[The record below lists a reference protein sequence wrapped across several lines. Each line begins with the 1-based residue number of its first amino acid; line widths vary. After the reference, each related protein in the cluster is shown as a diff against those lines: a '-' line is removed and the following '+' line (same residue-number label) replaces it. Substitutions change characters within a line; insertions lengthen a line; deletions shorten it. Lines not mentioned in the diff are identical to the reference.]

1 MADWIS
7 KLERAKALLD
17 AGALTSEEFEK
28 EKSRLLYTSSDRKME
43 NSNTD
48 EIYEEPNSHARWVK
62 AFVACVIAIAVATSV
77 YFLLPD
83 HAPEMSIQE
92 NAPTPIDIPQAPI
105 PSPIA
110 PAAEEPAAQDFS
122 CIGAFSNVSFSEE
135 SGDGSG
141 LFIRIGKSGPITW
154 QYYEGSVASGIVD
167 VNERSTNRIL
177 ATLRYVDDPEG
188 ATSNVVLNCSA
199 GNLTL
204 TSDNLGKLALQKLT
218 AKQAA
223 ELDY

>member
-17 AGALTSEEFEK
+17 AGALTPEEYEE
-28 EKSRLLYTSSDRKME
+28 EKSRLLYTSSDRLVE
-43 NSNTD
+43 SSNTD
-48 EIYEEPNSHARWVK
+48 KRYDEPNSHARWGY

-77 YFLLPD
+77 YYLQPD
-83 HAPEMSIQE
+83 HSPEMSVQE
-92 NAPTPIDIPQAPI
+92 TAPTPINIPPAPI

-110 PAAEEPAAQDFS
+110 PAAKRPPAQ
-122 CIGAFSNVSFSEE
+122 EE

-141 LFIRIGKSGPITW
+141 LFIRIGESGAITW
-154 QYYEGSVASGIVD
+154 KYYEGSVASGTVD
-167 VNERSTNRIL
+167 VKERSANRIS
-177 ATLRYVDDPEG
+177 ATLRYGDDPEG
-188 ATSNVVLNCSA
+188 TISNIVLNCSA
-199 GNLTL
+199 GKLSV

-218 AKQAA
+218 AKEAA